1 MTMRERFCE
10 DAPDGL
16 LAVLGEPVVLEVES
30 EGEARTSLEAPPPLL
45 DCAPAPLVAAAAEEA
60 RCCAAWGAMVLGPLE
75 DSSWLAGS
83 CCPAAG
89 GKGDEVIEAADDL
102 RLRTRRCET
111 DDGGSEGKLE
121 AAGDWLGRELLGE
134 GVLELRWSWA
144 IAVEMGVGRVLWFG
158 LGPQGCCWL
167 IESVFP

>member
-10 DAPDGL
+10 DAPEGL
-16 LAVLGEPVVLEVES
+16 VAVLGEPVVLEVER

-60 RCCAAWGAMVLGPLE
+60 SCEAAWGAMVLVPRE

-89 GKGDEVIEAADDL
+89 EKGDDVDEAADDL
-102 RLRTRRCET
+102 RLLTRRDEAEA
-111 DDGGSEGKLE
+111 GGSEGKFDV
-121 AAGDWLGRELLGE
+121 AGE
-134 GVLELRWSWA
+134 GVLVLVLRCSWA
-144 IAVEMGVGRVLWFG
+144 MAVEIGVRRVLWFG
-158 LGPQGCCWL
+158 LAAPQGCCWL

>member
-16 LAVLGEPVVLEVES
+16 LVVLGEPVVLEVES

-60 RCCAAWGAMVLGPLE
+60 SCEAAWGAMVLDPRE

-102 RLRTRRCET
+102 RDLARR
-111 DDGGSEGKLE
+111 DDTEAGGREGKLDV
-121 AAGDWLGRELLGE
+121 AGDWLGRELVGE
-134 GVLELRWSWA
+134 GVLLLRCSWA
-144 IAVEMGVGRVLWFG
+144 IAVEMGVGRVLVFG